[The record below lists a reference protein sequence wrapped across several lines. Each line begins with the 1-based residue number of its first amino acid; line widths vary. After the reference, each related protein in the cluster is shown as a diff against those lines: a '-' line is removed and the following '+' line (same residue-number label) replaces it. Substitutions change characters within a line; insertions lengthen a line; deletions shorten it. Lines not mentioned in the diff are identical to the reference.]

1 MRSRRVTIR
10 AKLYVAILLTVLG
23 PVITIAVALHGM
35 NRLGDRFDEV
45 QVRSEQRAL
54 ALDLKFDVT
63 DFNGWQTAYGYDDGA
78 SRPRFER
85 SVRQF
90 RIDLNAARN
99 ELTDPR
105 ETRLLNEIRVRFAEF
120 MRLDAEA
127 YAALQRGQDE
137 RVKAIFLGPEL
148 RLFDAMAER
157 ADELARYEARGAS
170 ATEAAFDDS
179 REDSR
184 RGLIAV
190 ALGAALVII
199 LLLVTAS
206 DIASMALESSAPRV
220 TDDVLL
226 TLSLLLMGALL
237 ARFVA
242 SLIGIPEILLLV
254 AIGALFGPFVLD
266 VVDVPFDSLGAQLM
280 FTLGV
285 SLILF
290 YGGLSLSLPVLQRV
304 WITLGLLAVPGMLL
318 TAAVV
323 GVAAHFAF
331 DLPWD
336 IAFLVGAVLAPTDP
350 AILIPLFIRS
360 RLKPKVAQT
369 VIAESAFND
378 PTGAALAL
386 TLAGVVLT
394 GDNSVTAPATEFLV
408 DLAIS
413 TVIGIVA
420 GVVLAAA
427 ISSDRSGIWRE
438 SAAIAVLTVVTIS
451 FFSLD
456 TAGGSGY
463 LGAFLAGLIVGN
475 AEHLGLGEADQPH
488 VQDVR
493 QFAFNLADIVTLI
506 VFMVLGANI
515 PFDELG
521 DNLLPAIAVLATL
534 MLVARPLTVFACTM
548 PDRGARWTRQELAFL
563 CWTRETGVVPAALV
577 GVLAGLGVPEGD
589 VFASVVALAI
599 VLTLLLQALPARW
612 LAGRLGLL
620 EPRTRPVAVDSE
632 AA

>member
-1 MRSRRVTIR
+1 M
-10 AKLYVAILLTVLG
+10 
-23 PVITIAVALHGM
+23 
-35 NRLGDRFDEV
+35 
-45 QVRSEQRAL
+45 
-54 ALDLKFDVT
+54 
-63 DFNGWQTAYGYDDGA
+63 
-78 SRPRFER
+78 
-85 SVRQF
+85 
-90 RIDLNAARN
+90 
-99 ELTDPR
+99 
-105 ETRLLNEIRVRFAEF
+105 
-120 MRLDAEA
+120 
-127 YAALQRGQDE
+127 
-137 RVKAIFLGPEL
+137 
-148 RLFDAMAER
+148 
-157 ADELARYEARGAS
+157 
-170 ATEAAFDDS
+170 
-179 REDSR
+179 
-184 RGLIAV
+184 
-190 ALGAALVII
+190 
-199 LLLVTAS
+199 
-206 DIASMALESSAPRV
+206 

-242 SLIGIPEILLLV
+242 SLINVPEILVLV
-254 AIGALFGPFVLD
+254 AIGACFGPSALD
-266 VVDVPFDSLGAQLM
+266 VVDVPFESLGAQLM

-290 YGGLSLSLPVLQRV
+290 YGGLSLSLPVLRRV
-304 WITLGLLAVPGMLL
+304 WVTLAMLAVPGMLL

-336 IAFLVGAVLAPTDP
+336 LALLVGAVLAPTDP
-350 AILIPLFIRS
+350 AILIPLFVRS
-360 RLKPKVAQT
+360 RLRQKVSQT

-394 GDNSVTAPATEFLV
+394 GSDSVTGPAGEFFV

-427 ISSDRSGIWRE
+427 ISSDRSGVWRE
-438 SAAIAVLTVVTIS
+438 SAAIAVLTVITIS

-475 AEHLGLGEADQPH
+475 AEHLGLGVADQPH
-488 VQDVR
+488 IQDVR
-493 QFAFNLADIVTLI
+493 QFAFNLADLVTLI
-506 VFMVLGANI
+506 IFMVLGANI
-515 PFDELG
+515 PFETLG
-521 DNLLPAIAVLATL
+521 ENLLPALAVLATL
-534 MLVARPLTVFACTM
+534 MLVARPITVFACAL
-548 PDRGARWTRQELAFL
+548 PDRAARWTRQEIAFM

-599 VLTLLLQALPARW
+599 VLTLVLQALPARP
-612 LAGRLGLL
+612 LADRLGLL
-620 EPRTRPVAVDSE
+620 EPRTRPVPVKSE

>member
-1 MRSRRVTIR
+1 M
-10 AKLYVAILLTVLG
+10 
-23 PVITIAVALHGM
+23 
-35 NRLGDRFDEV
+35 
-45 QVRSEQRAL
+45 
-54 ALDLKFDVT
+54 
-63 DFNGWQTAYGYDDGA
+63 
-78 SRPRFER
+78 
-85 SVRQF
+85 
-90 RIDLNAARN
+90 
-99 ELTDPR
+99 
-105 ETRLLNEIRVRFAEF
+105 
-120 MRLDAEA
+120 
-127 YAALQRGQDE
+127 
-137 RVKAIFLGPEL
+137 
-148 RLFDAMAER
+148 
-157 ADELARYEARGAS
+157 
-170 ATEAAFDDS
+170 
-179 REDSR
+179 
-184 RGLIAV
+184 
-190 ALGAALVII
+190 
-199 LLLVTAS
+199 
-206 DIASMALESSAPRV
+206 
-220 TDDVLL
+220 TDDIFL

-242 SLIGIPEILLLV
+242 SLIAIPEILVLV
-254 AIGALFGPFVLD
+254 VIGALFGPSVLD
-266 VVDVPFDSLGAQLM
+266 VVDVPFESLGAQLI

-290 YGGLSLSLPVLQRV
+290 YGGLTLSLPILRRV
-304 WITLGLLAVPGMLL
+304 WLSLALLAVPGVVL
-318 TAAVV
+318 TALVV
-323 GVAAHFAF
+323 GVSAHFAF

-336 IAFLVGAVLAPTDP
+336 LSFLVGAVLAPTDP
-350 AILIPLFIRS
+350 AILIPLFVRS

-394 GDNSVTAPATEFLV
+394 GSNSVTGPAGDFLV

-413 TVIGIVA
+413 TLIGIVA

-438 SAAIAVLTVVTIS
+438 SAPIAVLTVVTIS

-475 AEHLGLGEADQPH
+475 MEHLGLGEADQPH

-493 QFAFNLADIVTLI
+493 HFAFNLADLVTLI

-515 PFDELG
+515 PFSELG
-521 DNLLPAIAVLATL
+521 DNMLPALAVLATL
-534 MLVARPLTVFACTM
+534 MLVARPLTVAACAL
-548 PDRGARWTRQELAFL
+548 PDRRARWSRAELAFL

-612 LAGRLGLL
+612 LADRLGLL
-620 EPRTRPVAVDSE
+620 EPRTRPVAVEQE